1 MLNSAP
7 VILVKHTKKK
17 TKTNNENRK
26 PIKPKPKKPSP
37 NLGGIGPYIS
47 IFGFI

>member
-17 TKTNNENRK
+17 TKTNNENGKAAK
-26 PIKPKPKKPSP
+26 P
-37 NLGGIGPYIS
+37 NRTV
-47 IFGFI
+47 